1 MDQIF
6 VNNYI
11 KEIEIGAFRSELGR
25 TQRVEFNVWLD
36 IEPPIYG
43 LSDNVEKVLSYE
55 VIIEAINSE
64 LEKRRFN
71 LLETLAE
78 KIAARCLKEARV
90 LRVQI
95 KIEKLDR
102 IPGSLGVFIT
112 RGPENFGSQTEK
124 DG

>member
-6 VNNYI
+6 VNNYV

-36 IEPPIYG
+36 IEPPKYR

-55 VIIEAINSE
+55 LIIEAINSA

-102 IPGSLGVFIT
+102 IPGSLGIFIT
-112 RGPENFGSQTEK
+112 RGPENYGSQTEK

>member
-36 IEPPIYG
+36 IEPPING

-78 KIAARCLKEARV
+78 KIAARCLKEERV

-102 IPGSLGVFIT
+102 IPGSLGIFIT

>member
-36 IEPPIYG
+36 IEPPKYR

-78 KIAARCLKEARV
+78 KIAARCLKEERV

-102 IPGSLGVFIT
+102 IPGSLGIFIT

>member
-6 VNNYI
+6 VNNYV

-36 IEPPIYG
+36 IEPPTYR

>member
-6 VNNYI
+6 VNNYV

-36 IEPPIYG
+36 IEPPKYR
-43 LSDNVEKVLSYE
+43 LSDNVEKVTSYE

-102 IPGSLGVFIT
+102 IPGSLGIFIT
-112 RGPENFGSQTEK
+112 RGPENYGSQTEK

>member
-6 VNNYI
+6 VNNYV

-102 IPGSLGVFIT
+102 IPGSLGIFIT